1 MLASLLR
8 PRAFYDLE
16 SIAVYLG
23 EALGLPH
30 KAREVYAKVV
40 EAIDLLCE
48 LPDLGRP
55 FDDEMLHVKGVRTYR
70 VGAYRTFYSHDDTT
84 LTVWRVIHMSQD
96 LDDFALVD
104 LAD

>member
-1 MLASLLR
+1 MLAPLLR

-23 EALGLPH
+23 EALGLPR

-55 FDDEMLHVKGVRTYR
+55 FDDEMLHVKSVRTYR
-70 VGAYRTFYSHDDTT
+70 VGAYRMFYSHDDTT

>member
-1 MLASLLR
+1 MLAPLLR

-23 EALGLPH
+23 EALGLPR

-48 LPDLGRP
+48 LPDLGR
-55 FDDEMLHVKGVRTYR
+55 L
-70 VGAYRTFYSHDDTT
+70 
-84 LTVWRVIHMSQD
+84 
-96 LDDFALVD
+96 
-104 LAD
+104 LA

>member
-16 SIAVYLG
+16 SIAVHLG

-55 FDDEMLHVKGVRTYR
+55 FDDEMLHVKGVRTYQ
-70 VGAYRTFYSHDDTT
+70 VGAYRMLYSHDDTT
-84 LTVWRVIHMSQD
+84 LTVWRVIHTSQD